1 MDSIE
6 ISFNLWYPSAEFWS
20 HPFWFWYMLV
30 GVVMLV
36 LVNYLVV
43 ITGAKWKG
51 GSPKL
56 YQFLLVSFCYPYWVV
71 RAIVKAAERSSS
83 R

>member
-1 MDSIE
+1 MNSIE
-6 ISFNLWYPSAEFWS
+6 IRLTLWYPGADFWS

-30 GVVMLV
+30 GVVILV
-36 LVNYLVV
+36 LVNYLVI
-43 ITGAKWKG
+43 ITGSKWER

-56 YQFLLVSFCYPYWVV
+56 YQFLLISLCYPYWVV
-71 RAIVKAAERSSS
+71 RAIVKAAERISS